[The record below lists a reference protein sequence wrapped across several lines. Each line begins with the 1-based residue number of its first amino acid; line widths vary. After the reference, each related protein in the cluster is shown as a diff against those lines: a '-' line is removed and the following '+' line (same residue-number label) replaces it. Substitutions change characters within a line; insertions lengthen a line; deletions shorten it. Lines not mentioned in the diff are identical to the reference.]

1 MQTKEDRVIELDP
14 EARRLVRELARSRSI
29 PHATEQQLA
38 GYAIREL
45 ARHWKVKV
53 RPIDVGRKGKHK
65 HEDQQL
71 ATD

>member
-14 EARRLVRELARSRSI
+14 EARRLVRELGGSI

-45 ARHWKVKV
+45 ARRWNVKV
-53 RPIDVGRKGKHK
+53 RPIDVDPKRRHTN
-65 HEDQQL
+65 EDQQL

>member
-1 MQTKEDRVIELDP
+1 MQSKEDRVIELDF
-14 EARRLVRELARSRSI
+14 EARRLVRELARSI